1 MQISFVKPLKTL
13 RMKLNKYYKT
23 EILERFMDEEDL
35 KIFHSQYEESKK
47 VSIADRELMK
57 MHLENTD

>member
-1 MQISFVKPLKTL
+1 
-13 RMKLNKYYKT
+13 MKLNKYYKT